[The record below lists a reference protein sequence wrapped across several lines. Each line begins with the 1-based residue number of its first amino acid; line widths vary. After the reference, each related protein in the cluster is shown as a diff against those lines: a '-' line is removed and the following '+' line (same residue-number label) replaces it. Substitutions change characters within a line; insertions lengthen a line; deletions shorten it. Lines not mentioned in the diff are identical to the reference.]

1 MKYFGTDGIR
11 GKAYDFIN
19 QEMSFLVGKSLKI
32 FTKEYKTLIISRD
45 TRESGEM
52 IVENIKKGALLA
64 GLDVY
69 DIGVYATPILAFASE
84 TENSLGVMVTA
95 SHNPYQD
102 NGIKIFKSGLKL
114 HPEDEEL
121 IEEIIDNDIDLSE
134 IKPGKEIEIN
144 GLIDRYFNLYESFNQ
159 KNKLNIALD
168 LANGATIK
176 SALKTLPDFVNIKI
190 IIGDKPDG
198 LNINKN
204 CGSTHLE
211 NLQSLVKD
219 NHLDLGIA
227 FDGDGDRILVIDD
240 LGEVVDGDLLI
251 YIFAKYLKA
260 NNLLSNDLVVL
271 SKMSNIGIIKAL
283 KTLGIETIQTD
294 VGDKYIIRAME
305 DYKASIGGENSGH
318 IINKTLLNTGDGVL
332 NAYYL
337 LKILDYYKVSLSDY
351 KKEVKF
357 YPDKLVNIKNID
369 KNLVND
375 KDILAL
381 VEKHRKSLGEDGK
394 ILVRASGTEPLVRVS
409 VSAKNQEIVDNII
422 AEILNAF
429 ENKKKGE

>member
-1 MKYFGTDGIR
+1 
-11 GKAYDFIN
+11 
-19 QEMSFLVGKSLKI
+19 
-32 FTKEYKTLIISRD
+32 
-45 TRESGEM
+45 
-52 IVENIKKGALLA
+52 
-64 GLDVY
+64 
-69 DIGVYATPILAFASE
+69 
-84 TENSLGVMVTA
+84 
-95 SHNPYQD
+95 
-102 NGIKIFKSGLKL
+102 
-114 HPEDEEL
+114 
-121 IEEIIDNDIDLSE
+121 
-134 IKPGKEIEIN
+134 
-144 GLIDRYFNLYESFNQ
+144 
-159 KNKLNIALD
+159 
-168 LANGATIK
+168 
-176 SALKTLPDFVNIKI
+176 
-190 IIGDKPDG
+190 
-198 LNINKN
+198 
-204 CGSTHLE
+204 
-211 NLQSLVKD
+211 
-219 NHLDLGIA
+219 DLGIA

-240 LGEVVDGDLLI
+240 VGEIVDGDLLI

-294 VGDKYIIRAME
+294 VGDKYIIKAME

-337 LKILDYYKVSLSDY
+337 LKILDHYQISLSDY
-351 KKEVKF
+351 KQEVKF

-381 VEKHRKSLGEDGK
+381 VEKHRESLGDDGK

-422 AEILNAF
+422 AEILDAF